1 VNLGVKD
8 LKFVR
13 DKIEKKEFLKAYEK
27 LQKLL
32 EIHPDNTVLYGFLG
46 LLMFY
51 LNDLERGFSL
61 LKKAYE
67 IDSGKEFVVNNY
79 IMALLEKGLLEEAMY
94 VYELNPSL
102 QKNNI
107 FALVNLMM
115 GNFQKG
121 LEAFENRETKK
132 RIVSSASNFN
142 KTLWKGESLEGKKIL
157 VVCEQGYGD
166 TLHFS
171 NYLPKLSQQAQ
182 KVYFLPLEKQESLF
196 KENEKVLEVETLSYN
211 LSWDGIEYDYYIP
224 LMSLPN
230 YLDSNFSDIHT
241 LQGKWIV
248 SSVKKQTYS
257 SYLLPKMKKHIAI
270 CWKGNPNQSRDYW
283 RSISYSYFLNMVK
296 RFPQCA
302 FYLFVFNQSE
312 EEKQAFLNIDNVVD
326 MSSFIDDFSDSAA
339 FLSQLDLCISS
350 DTSLVHLAGSLQLP
364 TWLLLSYRPDWR
376 WSVSFSQGLLYPSVN
391 YIRQK
396 KYGCWKGVFS
406 ELSQKFEHF
415 QISQKIL

>member
-27 LQKLL
+27 LQSLL
-32 EIHPDNTVLYGFLG
+32 EIYPDNTILYGFLG

-51 LNDLERGFSL
+51 LNELEQGFSI

-67 IDSGKEFVVNNY
+67 LDSGKEFVVNNY
-79 IMALLEKGLLEEAMY
+79 IMALLEKGLFEEIIY
-94 VYELNPSL
+94 IYEQNPSL
-102 QKNNI
+102 QKNNT

-121 LEAFENRETKK
+121 LEAFENRESKK
-132 RIVSSASNFN
+132 KIVNSASEF
-142 KTLWKGESLEGKKIL
+142 KKILWKGESLQGKTIL
-157 VVCEQGYGD
+157 VICEQGYGD
-166 TLHFS
+166 TLHFV

-196 KENEKVLEVETLSYN
+196 KENEGVLKVEVLPHSY
-211 LSWDGIEYDYYIP
+211 SWNNVDYDYYVP

-230 YLDSNFSDIHT
+230 YLDSNFSDIHA

-257 SYLLPKMKKHIAI
+257 SYLLPNMKKHIAI

-296 RFPQCA
+296 RFSQCA

-312 EEKQAFLNIDNVVD
+312 EEKQAFLNIDNVVNVNG
-326 MSSFIDDFSDSAA
+326 FIDDFSDSAA

-376 WSVSFSQGLLYPSVN
+376 WSVSFSQGLLYPSVS

-396 KYGCWKGVFS
+396 KYGWWEGVFS
-406 ELSQKFEHF
+406 ELSQKFENF
-415 QISQKIL
+415 QMSQKIL